1 MFNFKPMLVINLKEG
16 ESIERAIK
24 RYKRKC
30 DQTQLIKNIKNI
42 QYYLKPSFKK
52 REENYKA
59 IYKYKL
65 LYKIKNI

>member
-1 MFNFKPMLVINLKEG
+1 MLVVNIKEG
-16 ESIERAIK
+16 ETIERAIK

-42 QYYLKPSFKK
+42 QYYLKPSIK
-52 REENYKA
+52 RKEEINKA

-65 LYKIKNI
+65 LYKIKDN

>member
-1 MFNFKPMLVINLKEG
+1 MLVVNIKEG
-16 ESIERAIK
+16 ETIERAIK

-42 QYYLKPSFKK
+42 QYYLKPSIK
-52 REENYKA
+52 RKEEINKA

-65 LYKIKNI
+65 LYKIKEN

>member
-1 MFNFKPMLVINLKEG
+1 MLVVNIKEG
-16 ESIERAIK
+16 ETIERAIK

-42 QYYLKPSFKK
+42 QYYLKPSKRK
-52 REENYKA
+52 REEIYKA

-65 LYKIKNI
+65 LEKIKDN